1 LKSDGFQSDQVCE
14 RVVDS
19 SVTMKRTQPPVGE
32 GHKTLFERDGVLV
45 IDTMVAPDEVAELVA
60 ILEPLLSG
68 QIDAGGQRADFGDFD
83 AEPSMIERTTQIM
96 QVHDFVPGMLETGHA
111 ARTLAA
117 ARVILGEDM
126 ELDMTMVMDK
136 LPGTATPTPWHQD
149 EAYWL
154 PEIPDRRSFSVWLA
168 LDDAEVEN
176 GCMWFVPGSHNQPT
190 RTHDWIG
197 PRGQGLKAE
206 VADGEGVPVVLKAG
220 SCTIHHG
227 NMLHMAGGNVTTDR
241 RRRALILNYRSAEM
255 IAWERARGYD
265 HRSENARNDGAPQTR
280 ALTPGERR

>member
-1 LKSDGFQSDQVCE
+1 MAQLE
-14 RVVDS
+14 R
-19 SVTMKRTQPPVGE
+19 TTIPVGE
-32 GHKTLFERDGVLV
+32 RHKAMFERDGVLV
-45 IDTMVAPDEVAELVA
+45 IDAMAPPAEVAALME
-60 ILEPLLSG
+60 ILEPLFAG
-68 QIDAGGQRADFGDFD
+68 AIDAGGQRADFGDFD
-83 AEPSMIERTTQIM
+83 AEPSIIERTTQIM
-96 QVHDFVPGMLETGHA
+96 QVHDFVPEVLETGHA

-117 ARVILGEDM
+117 ARTILGEDM

-154 PEIPDRRSFSVWLA
+154 PGIPDRRSFSVWLA
-168 LDDAEVEN
+168 LDDADIEN
-176 GCMWFVPGSHNQPT
+176 GCMSFVPGSHNQPT

-206 VADGEGVPVVLKAG
+206 VADGEGVAVPLKQG

-227 NMLHMAGGNVTTDR
+227 NMLHMAGANVTSDR
-241 RRRALILNYRSAEM
+241 RRRALILNYRSGEM

-265 HRSENARNDGAPQTR
+265 HRSENARNEGAPETR
-280 ALTPGERR
+280 ALNPGQRR